1 MRNYIIIKNYK
12 KKKIYIKKLY
22 IKNKLYKK
30 NNHIY
35 YETLIAFIGA
45 GGGGGGGGGS
55 LLGRSLFV
63 SSIIGSLPPRSSSFS
78 SSSESEGSHLAEI
91 HHSGI
96 SLLGLLF
103 LSIASERCLT
113 RLSPVPM
120 FSPIVSA
127 YLNIVL
133 I

>member
-1 MRNYIIIKNYK
+1 MYHPGWYVHFFK
-12 KKKIYIKKLY
+12 
-22 IKNKLYKK
+22 
-30 NNHIY
+30 NHIY
-35 YETLIAFIGA
+35 YKTLIAFIGA

-78 SSSESEGSHLAEI
+78 SFSESEGFHLAEI

-103 LSIASERCLT
+103 LSIASKRCLT
-113 RLSPVPM
+113 RLSPVLM
-120 FSPIVSA
+120 FLPI
-127 YLNIVL
+127 I
-133 I
+133 